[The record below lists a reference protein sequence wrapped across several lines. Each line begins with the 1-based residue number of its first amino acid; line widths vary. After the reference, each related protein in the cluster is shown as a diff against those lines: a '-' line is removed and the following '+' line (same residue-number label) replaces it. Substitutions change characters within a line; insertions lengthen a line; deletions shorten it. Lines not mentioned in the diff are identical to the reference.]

1 MKLKSILYILML
13 LPFLWSCNNEDD
25 VEEIFASGTWH
36 VVDFYGKAN
45 WDKRNGEPKYNAMAH
60 NPDKTIAAEGR
71 KALDIIHG
79 FNITFKADGTFTG
92 SIQNGTIEGTWQ
104 ADGKDRTVNINF
116 TKTPSSTSYNNEFI
130 EALNNA
136 IFYQGDSNVLLLAP
150 EGKKLIFNL
159 HIISKTEIM
168 ETKEENNSNSTNDTS
183 AWLVFGRK
191 IHTVNAVR

>member
-60 NPDKTIAAEGR
+60 NPDKTIATEGR

-79 FNITFKADGTFTG
+79 FNITFILQEAYKMEPLKAHGKRTEKTG
-92 SIQNGTIEGTWQ
+92 Q
-104 ADGKDRTVNINF
+104 
-116 TKTPSSTSYNNEFI
+116 
-130 EALNNA
+130 
-136 IFYQGDSNVLLLAP
+136 
-150 EGKKLIFNL
+150 
-159 HIISKTEIM
+159 
-168 ETKEENNSNSTNDTS
+168 
-183 AWLVFGRK
+183 
-191 IHTVNAVR
+191 

>member
-71 KALDIIHG
+71 KRMALL
-79 FNITFKADGTFTG
+79 
-92 SIQNGTIEGTWQ
+92 Q
-104 ADGKDRTVNINF
+104 
-116 TKTPSSTSYNNEFI
+116 
-130 EALNNA
+130 EA
-136 IFYQGDSNVLLLAP
+136 Y
-150 EGKKLIFNL
+150 
-159 HIISKTEIM
+159 KTEPLKAHGKRM
-168 ETKEENNSNSTNDTS
+168 EKT
-183 AWLVFGRK
+183 GQ
-191 IHTVNAVR
+191 

>member
-92 SIQNGTIEGTWQ
+92 SIQTEPLKAHGKRMERPDSKHKFLPRLHLQQ
-104 ADGKDRTVNINF
+104 AIIT
-116 TKTPSSTSYNNEFI
+116 SS
-130 EALNNA
+130 
-136 IFYQGDSNVLLLAP
+136 
-150 EGKKLIFNL
+150 
-159 HIISKTEIM
+159 
-168 ETKEENNSNSTNDTS
+168 
-183 AWLVFGRK
+183 
-191 IHTVNAVR
+191 

>member
-60 NPDKTIAAEGR
+60 NPDK
-71 KALDIIHG
+71 
-79 FNITFKADGTFTG
+79 
-92 SIQNGTIEGTWQ
+92 
-104 ADGKDRTVNINF
+104 
-116 TKTPSSTSYNNEFI
+116 
-130 EALNNA
+130 A

-150 EGKKLIFNL
+150 EGKKTYIQFAHN
-159 HIISKTEIM
+159 KQ
-168 ETKEENNSNSTNDTS
+168 D
-183 AWLVFGRK
+183 
-191 IHTVNAVR
+191 

>member
-1 MKLKSILYILML
+1 MGGSTGCGCLLLIQGKRNLQPGSRCFFSGEYSLERRNGTSDDPLQTLPWTRTQYPCLAEKKWNHQLKTKQYETKVYSLYTNAT
-13 LPFLWSCNNEDD
+13 PFLWSCNNEDD

-60 NPDKTIAAEGR
+60 NPDKTIATEGR

-104 ADGKDRTVNINF
+104 ADGKDR
-116 TKTPSSTSYNNEFI
+116 
-130 EALNNA
+130 
-136 IFYQGDSNVLLLAP
+136 Q
-150 EGKKLIFNL
+150 
-159 HIISKTEIM
+159 
-168 ETKEENNSNSTNDTS
+168 
-183 AWLVFGRK
+183 
-191 IHTVNAVR
+191 

>member
-60 NPDKTIAAEGR
+60 NPDKTIATEGR

-104 ADGKDRTVNINF
+104 ARLLQPVV
-116 TKTPSSTSYNNEFI
+116 
-130 EALNNA
+130 
-136 IFYQGDSNVLLLAP
+136 QLLLPVAARLLLQ
-150 EGKKLIFNL
+150 K
-159 HIISKTEIM
+159 
-168 ETKEENNSNSTNDTS
+168 
-183 AWLVFGRK
+183 V
-191 IHTVNAVR
+191 VRQKRDHVQTAKPS

>member
-60 NPDKTIAAEGR
+60 NPDKTIATEGR

-79 FNITFKADGTFTG
+79 LFQHHFQSGWYFYRKH
-92 SIQNGTIEGTWQ
+92 
-104 ADGKDRTVNINF
+104 
-116 TKTPSSTSYNNEFI
+116 TKWN
-130 EALNNA
+130 
-136 IFYQGDSNVLLLAP
+136 
-150 EGKKLIFNL
+150 
-159 HIISKTEIM
+159 H
-168 ETKEENNSNSTNDTS
+168 
-183 AWLVFGRK
+183 
-191 IHTVNAVR
+191 

>member
-60 NPDKTIAAEGR
+60 NPDKTIATEGR

-92 SIQNGTIEGTWQ
+92 SIQNGTIEGTLPSRTIPSLRIRSSSIFIVQ
-104 ADGKDRTVNINF
+104 QFLQPDLFHAHAFAAHISLFISLSIPDALSFGKRF
-116 TKTPSSTSYNNEFI
+116 S
-130 EALNNA
+130 
-136 IFYQGDSNVLLLAP
+136 
-150 EGKKLIFNL
+150 
-159 HIISKTEIM
+159 
-168 ETKEENNSNSTNDTS
+168 
-183 AWLVFGRK
+183 
-191 IHTVNAVR
+191 

>member
-45 WDKRNGEPKYNAMAH
+45 WDA
-60 NPDKTIAAEGR
+60 TEGR

-116 TKTPSSTSYNNEFI
+116 TKTPPSTSYNNEFI

-150 EGKKLIFNL
+150 EGKKTYIQFAHN
-159 HIISKTEIM
+159 KQ
-168 ETKEENNSNSTNDTS
+168 D
-183 AWLVFGRK
+183 
-191 IHTVNAVR
+191 